1 MTEELQALLV
11 EAAESGWA
19 DAPSNRL
26 AEAIERRIVAEVPS
40 RLRVALGKDEAAQL
54 ARVLAWERC
63 HRLAAQP
70 PACQV
75 TWGYLA
81 NMVRWRLADVVRQD
95 ARRRQRHPLTDYL
108 PERVQPAL
116 LEELGPH
123 LDRIGAQLERAG
135 LAVVEVRRRLIAA
148 AEGPSFSKHAITAR
162 VRDIGVPREQ
172 AEGMAWLL
180 HSGSIRRSA
189 LSRLASGQPAEAVF
203 RDPVVKLWISEAAG
217 GAVGRFPR
225 ELGLRGPP
233 GPPWCGRV
241 GVGLSRTDLPDVTRG
256 SRRLRR

>member
-19 DAPSNRL
+19 DDPSNRL
-26 AEAIERRIVAEVPS
+26 AQAIERRIVAEVPS
-40 RLRVALGKDEAAQL
+40 RLRMALGNDEAAQL

-70 PACQV
+70 PAGQV

-95 ARRRQRHPLTDYL
+95 ARRRQRHPLTDFL

-135 LAVVEVRRRLIAA
+135 LAVVEVRRRVVAA
-148 AEGPSFSKHAITAR
+148 SEGPSFSKHAITAR

-172 AEGMAWLL
+172 AEGLARLL
-180 HSGSIRRSA
+180 HSGPIRRSA
-189 LSRLASGQPAEAVF
+189 LSQLASGRSADEVF
-203 RDPVVKLWISEAAG
+203 RDPMVKLWINQAAG
-217 GAVGRFPR
+217 GVVSRNPR
-225 ELGLRGPP
+225 AATLGGPP
-233 GPPWCGRV
+233 GPLWSGRL
-241 GVGLSRTDLPDVTRG
+241 GMGMARTA
-256 SRRLRR
+256 

>member
-11 EAAESGWA
+11 EAADSGWA
-19 DAPSNRL
+19 DEPSNRL
-26 AEAIERRIVAEVPS
+26 AQAIERRIVAEVPS
-40 RLRVALGKDEAAQL
+40 RLRVALGNDDAAQL

-63 HRLAAQP
+63 HRLAVQSP
-70 PACQV
+70 VRQI

-123 LDRIGAQLERAG
+123 LDRIGAQLEHAG
-135 LAVVEVRRRLIAA
+135 LAVAEVRRRMVAA
-148 AEGPSFSKHAITAR
+148 SEGPSFSKHAITAR

-172 AEGMAWLL
+172 AEGLAWLL
-180 HSGSIRRSA
+180 HSGPIRRSA
-189 LSRLASGQPAEAVF
+189 LSQLASGQPAQAVF
-203 RDPVVKLWISEAAG
+203 RDPVVKLWINQAAG
-217 GAVGRFPR
+217 GAVSRFPR
-225 ELGLRGPP
+225 APGLGGRP
-233 GPPWCGRV
+233 GPPWCGRL
-241 GVGLSRTDLPDVTRG
+241 GFGLARTA
-256 SRRLRR
+256 